1 MITGLELL
9 SVWELLCARLL
20 KKLPACVSAEHASVG
35 GAWRWELELALL
47 GYVILKVYR
56 YSKGMLLQNIRHLQ
70 YSRNV
75 PNHVAQ
81 LKA

>member
-35 GAWRWELELALL
+35 GLGGGSWNWRFW
-47 GYVILKVYR
+47 GT
-56 YSKGMLLQNIRHLQ
+56 
-70 YSRNV
+70 
-75 PNHVAQ
+75 
-81 LKA
+81 